1 MDKGLM
7 LSKVAEHY
15 GLTRNIDIA
24 KFFELSPQTAFS
36 WMKGSWNIFEIYNRC
51 PDINP
56 EWLLSLGEKGDM
68 LRPEKVEAA
77 KETETLSK
85 ALDNTKEALNRLA
98 DEQSISKGVLCHTE
112 RMLRILEEKCK

>member
-7 LSKVAEHY
+7 LSKVAEYY
-15 GLTRNIDIA
+15 GLTRNVDIA
-24 KFFELSPQTAFS
+24 KFFELTPQTAFS
-36 WMKGSWNIFEIYNRC
+36 WSKGSWNIFEIYNRC

-68 LRPEKVEAA
+68 LRHEIAESV